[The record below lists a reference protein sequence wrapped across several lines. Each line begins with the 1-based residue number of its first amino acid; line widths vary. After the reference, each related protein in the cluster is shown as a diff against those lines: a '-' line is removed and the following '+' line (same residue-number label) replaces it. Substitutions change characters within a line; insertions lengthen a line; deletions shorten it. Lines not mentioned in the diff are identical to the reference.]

1 MASVWDNLEEVQ
13 PTNDIWADVEEVK
26 TQPTKQPVQQKPIA
40 QPKQQEI
47 IEQPTPMLTGGI
59 EQKVIQNWDSKGR
72 VYYTDEQ
79 GNRIKSNVPL
89 SRKIGNKIKATATNI
104 GDWLTTDVGENAKQR
119 RKAVAM
125 GVITLADLALNQG
138 RGLLSHVVGGG
149 LGSGLYSLVDQ
160 AIEGKFNPKQLAID
174 TGLGAGLGAGGK
186 LLIDKAIQPIAKNI
200 ARRTNIAKR
209 RATPIADKVEPQSTL
224 AVEEVTEAIEPRASQ
239 EVLEQPIQQVDEVVE
254 SVPQQTE
261 QPKVNLNTLKSN
273 IRANK
278 FKQGN
283 LKDYMVVNKG
293 KKGYK
298 STIADPISYDIE
310 KSQREFN
317 NIITE
322 ISKNPEKLNDSAY
335 MADLENRVQ
344 QIVDKTPY
352 GNEAEVAT
360 PYWEKFWKAVDDGYN
375 YNEFK
380 LNRGKKAPQQLDDV
394 VPEQVTSDFNNTE
407 TDFIEQAKKQILE
420 NNLPSYDD
428 AYIYSDNGH
437 GYLRNQIESMRD
449 VNDKYTKL
457 LKNLEEQKNSYLK
470 KAKSE
475 KRIKEINDA
484 YNQRV
489 KEANDSFEN
498 SQQNI
503 IKNIDNYKKEIDVIP
518 EQVVEDTA
526 KTKERGFV
534 DTVRQNYGDDVAK
547 QITDKEYDVYSHEM
561 QKANWENRTPE
572 QKIQALNEV
581 DNINPDVLYGKAQ
594 ALNQAIQNGEPLNAA
609 MLDGIA
615 KNLTK
620 AGQEIEAA
628 KHFIPTSP
636 EGIVLETIKQTRKNT
651 PKQVLKLKDETS
663 QIVDEVNNVL
673 KPNSKTDKSVDMS
686 NEEANA
692 KFEVWLNTQIEKVK
706 QKPVYGEKLDMLKAM
721 ENYRVQKANRAL
733 KASEKRMA
741 REEFLNTDYSN
752 EEAEAR
758 FLHSLSKDK
767 RPPKAKPTRGTK
779 EDLLKGM
786 ERYRQKEIK
795 RLEREERQAISKL
808 KKQELAKQ
816 KALEKEELDAIKALK
831 REEEKRLKAIENIL
845 AKRVVKPAERKSLAT
860 QLLAL
865 NDNNGLTP
873 ENFTRL
879 VDKHYGIQTIDVS
892 DYAKIQ
898 ELSERFI
905 NAKTDRERDVANG
918 LIKKFIWNKQPKKWA
933 DKDRTFRNMNML
945 LSLPS
950 RLLDVTST
958 TAFQGINALDELV
971 AKGIDKVM
979 GTGLRGKMST
989 PAEWWKS
996 VARGAKEGAE
1006 DVNLGINTARSGEVD
1021 RYELGFHPQ
1030 FENVPI
1036 LGGAEKALNAT
1047 IRIPDRMFY
1056 EARFD
1061 SALKDLMSTGK
1072 FTAEEAEEIAKNE
1085 ALQAVFQGQGLLSK
1099 SSKFVRDLL
1108 NGRIDNKPMFDN
1120 ETVQNI
1126 ADNIQLG
1133 NRIAP
1138 FVQTPANLIAEG
1150 LERSPLGLVKG
1161 GFEMATAKTPQQL
1174 RQAQQTLAKGITG
1187 TTGATLGGGYLLNQ
1201 VPNTIGGFTNED
1213 LYGDDVTGLPPQ
1225 SIVIG
1230 DKAVSLASMPFL
1242 TIPAGFGKAL
1252 LEPNKT
1258 MPERLLNATTYTGNI
1273 LSDLPMLKGLGD
1285 LYKGGVDIAKV
1296 GADYALGRTDLAEVG
1311 QTVGRVA
1318 GQQGANILSQ
1328 YIPFSG
1334 TLGTIRNAA
1343 DPYNREM
1350 MTYNE
1355 NPLLGTAE
1363 YIGNRLQNRIPF
1375 ASSLLPMKYNVLGE
1389 PSMRTNIENP
1399 IARTLEA
1406 TISPI
1411 RIRNYTERPAE
1422 MEEMQRIQ
1430 DYAME
1435 NDITG
1440 KTTLKFAKPKRY
1452 IGRGKDK
1459 TRLTNEQYSELTRLY
1474 NGKVYDELQFLMNT
1488 PEYQSA
1494 DEETQIKWVREVMK
1508 EKKQEAE
1515 QEISDII
1522 K

>member
-1 MASVWDNLEEVQ
+1 MNEFGFVADNEINDNFGFVADDEEVS
-13 PTNDIWADVEEVK
+13 
-26 TQPTKQPVQQKPIA
+26 TQPVEQATPV
-40 QPKQQEI
+40 
-47 IEQPTPMLTGGI
+47 LTGGV
-59 EQKVIQNWDSKGR
+59 EQKVIPNWDKKGR
-72 VYYTDEQ
+72 IYYTDEQ
-79 GNRIKSNVPL
+79 GNRIKSNIPL
-89 SRKIGNKIKATATNI
+89 SRKIGNQLRATGYNIK
-104 GDWLTTDVGENAKQR
+104 DWLTTDVGEKAKER

-125 GVITLADLALNQG
+125 LVSSPLGIG
-138 RGLLSHVVGGG
+138 RGITGMALSGG
-149 LGSGLYSLVDQ
+149 LGSGVYSGS
-160 AIEGKFNPKQLAID
+160 EQLID
-174 TGLGAGLGAGGK
+174 TGKISPMQTLKDTAIGAGLGGALGLGGK
-186 LLIDKAIQPIAKNI
+186 YIAKPIIDKIAKGKV
-200 ARRTNIAKR
+200 TKAKPQVNQEVVEQPQAKTLTETFLEKGKGYDFEDEMAKTIKKIDSGKYTQKDFEDLNSFINEIENEALDIDNGVELVKELR
-209 RATPIADKVEPQSTL
+209 NKYKNLPLEDLDTYINRVEQFDNGYNPISKKVEP
-224 AVEEVTEAIEPRASQ
+224 VREVPQIEQLS
-239 EVLEQPIQQVDEVVE
+239 LNFNKVDE
-254 SVPQQTE
+254 
-261 QPKVNLNTLKSN
+261 
-273 IRANK
+273 
-278 FKQGN
+278 
-283 LKDYMVVNKG
+283 
-293 KKGYK
+293 
-298 STIADPISYDIE
+298 
-310 KSQREFN
+310 
-317 NIITE
+317 
-322 ISKNPEKLNDSAY
+322 
-335 MADLENRVQ
+335 
-344 QIVDKTPY
+344 
-352 GNEAEVAT
+352 
-360 PYWEKFWKAVDDGYN
+360 
-375 YNEFK
+375 
-380 LNRGKKAPQQLDDV
+380 
-394 VPEQVTSDFNNTE
+394 
-407 TDFIEQAKKQILE
+407 
-420 NNLPSYDD
+420 
-428 AYIYSDNGH
+428 
-437 GYLRNQIESMRD
+437 
-449 VNDKYTKL
+449 
-457 LKNLEEQKNSYLK
+457 
-470 KAKSE
+470 
-475 KRIKEINDA
+475 
-484 YNQRV
+484 
-489 KEANDSFEN
+489 
-498 SQQNI
+498 
-503 IKNIDNYKKEIDVIP
+503 VIP

-534 DTVRQNYGDDVAK
+534 DTIRQNYGDDVAK
-547 QITDKEYDVYSHEM
+547 QIGDKEYDVYSHEM
-561 QKANWENRTPE
+561 QKANWESRTPE
-572 QKIQALNEV
+572 QKLQALSEV

-594 ALNQAIQNGEPLNAA
+594 ALNQAIQNGVPLNVA

-663 QIVDEVNNVL
+663 QIVDEVA
-673 KPNSKTDKSVDMS
+673 KT
-686 NEEANA
+686 NA
-692 KFEVWLNTQIEKVK
+692 EIEKEFNAWLQKQNLPKQVK
-706 QKPVYGEKLDMLKAM
+706 QYSKKGDRLALMKAM
-721 ENYRVQKANRAL
+721 EK
-733 KASEKRMA
+733 
-741 REEFLNTDYSN
+741 
-752 EEAEAR
+752 
-758 FLHSLSKDK
+758 
-767 RPPKAKPTRGTK
+767 
-779 EDLLKGM
+779 
-786 ERYRQKEIK
+786 YRQGKIK
-795 RLEREERQAISKL
+795 GEFAKL
-808 KKQELAKQ
+808 
-816 KALEKEELDAIKALK
+816 
-831 REEEKRLKAIENIL
+831 EEKRLKAIDNIL

-873 ENFTRL
+873 ENFARL

-905 NAKTDRERDVANG
+905 NARTNRERDVANG

-958 TAFQGINALDELV
+958 AAFQGINALDELV
-971 AKGIDKVM
+971 AKGIDKAM

-1030 FENVPI
+1030 FENIPI

-1072 FTAEEAEEIAKNE
+1072 FTAEEAEEIARNE
-1085 ALQAVFQGQGLLSK
+1085 ALQAVFQGEGLLSK

-1108 NGRIDNKPMFDN
+1108 NARIDNKPMFDN

-1150 LERSPLGLVKG
+1150 LERSPLGLAKG

-1230 DKAVSLASMPFL
+1230 DKAVSLASIPFL
-1242 TIPAGFGKAL
+1242 TMPAGLGKAL
-1252 LEPNKT
+1252 LEPDKT
-1258 MPERLLNATTYTGNI
+1258 TPERLLNATTYTGNI

-1285 LYKGGVDIAKV
+1285 LYKGSADIAKV
-1296 GADYALGRTDLAEVG
+1296 GADYALGNTDLAEVG
-1311 QTVGRVA
+1311 QSVGRVA

-1328 YIPFSG
+1328 YIPLSG

-1389 PSMRTNIENP
+1389 PSMRNNIENP

-1406 TISPI
+1406 TISPV

-1435 NDITG
+1435 NNIKG

-1459 TRLTNEQYSELTRLY
+1459 INLTNEQYSELTRLY

>member
-26 TQPTKQPVQQKPIA
+26 TQPIK
-40 QPKQQEI
+40 QPKQQTRTYPNQPVKNMSEEEFKKNVDKI
-47 IEQPTPMLTGGI
+47 YDIPQVDMPQRGVLVNSDGEQKILTGGV
-59 EQKVIQNWDSKGR
+59 EQKVIPNWDKKGR
-72 VYYTDEQ
+72 IYYTDEQ

-89 SRKIGNKIKATATNI
+89 SRKIGNQLRATGYNIK
-104 GDWLTTDVGENAKQR
+104 DWLTTDVGEKAKER

-125 GVITLADLALNQG
+125 GVITAADLALNQG
-138 RGLLSHVVGGG
+138 RGLIGNAVGGG
-149 LGSGLYSLVDQ
+149 VGSGLYSLVDQ
-160 AIEGKFNPKQLAID
+160 AIEGKFNPKQLAVD

-209 RATPIADKVEPQSTL
+209 RATPLAERMTEAKPQVSQEVVEQPQAKTLTETFLEKGKGYDFEDEMAKTIKKIDSGKYTQKDFEDLNSFINEIENEALDIDNGVELVKELRNKYKNLPLEDLDTYINRVEQFDNGYNPISKKVEP
-224 AVEEVTEAIEPRASQ
+224 VRE
-239 EVLEQPIQQVDEVVE
+239 
-254 SVPQQTE
+254 VPQIE
-261 QPKVNLNTLKSN
+261 QLSLNFNKVN
-273 IRANK
+273 
-278 FKQGN
+278 
-283 LKDYMVVNKG
+283 
-293 KKGYK
+293 
-298 STIADPISYDIE
+298 
-310 KSQREFN
+310 
-317 NIITE
+317 
-322 ISKNPEKLNDSAY
+322 
-335 MADLENRVQ
+335 
-344 QIVDKTPY
+344 
-352 GNEAEVAT
+352 EA
-360 PYWEKFWKAVDDGYN
+360 
-375 YNEFK
+375 
-380 LNRGKKAPQQLDDV
+380 
-394 VPEQVTSDFNNTE
+394 
-407 TDFIEQAKKQILE
+407 
-420 NNLPSYDD
+420 
-428 AYIYSDNGH
+428 
-437 GYLRNQIESMRD
+437 
-449 VNDKYTKL
+449 
-457 LKNLEEQKNSYLK
+457 
-470 KAKSE
+470 
-475 KRIKEINDA
+475 
-484 YNQRV
+484 
-489 KEANDSFEN
+489 
-498 SQQNI
+498 
-503 IKNIDNYKKEIDVIP
+503 IP

-534 DTVRQNYGDDVAK
+534 DTIRQNYGDDVAK
-547 QITDKEYDVYSHEM
+547 QIGDKEYDVYSHEM
-561 QKANWENRTPE
+561 QKANWESRTPE
-572 QKIQALNEV
+572 QKLQALSEV

-594 ALNQAIQNGEPLNAA
+594 TLNQAIQNGEPLNIA

-663 QIVDEVNNVL
+663 QIVDEVA
-673 KPNSKTDKSVDMS
+673 KT
-686 NEEANA
+686 NA
-692 KFEVWLNTQIEKVK
+692 EIEKEFNAWLQK
-706 QKPVYGEKLDMLKAM
+706 QNLPKQIKQYSKKGDRLALMKAM
-721 ENYRVQKANRAL
+721 EK
-733 KASEKRMA
+733 
-741 REEFLNTDYSN
+741 
-752 EEAEAR
+752 
-758 FLHSLSKDK
+758 
-767 RPPKAKPTRGTK
+767 
-779 EDLLKGM
+779 
-786 ERYRQKEIK
+786 YRQGKIK
-795 RLEREERQAISKL
+795 GEFAKL
-808 KKQELAKQ
+808 
-816 KALEKEELDAIKALK
+816 
-831 REEEKRLKAIENIL
+831 EEKRLKAIDNIL

-873 ENFTRL
+873 ENFARL

-905 NAKTDRERDVANG
+905 NARTDRERDVANG

-933 DKDRTFRNMNML
+933 DKDRTIRNMNML
-945 LSLPS
+945 LYLPS

-958 TAFQGINALDELV
+958 AAFQGINALDELV
-971 AKGIDKVM
+971 AKGIDKTM

-996 VARGAKEGAE
+996 VARGAKEGTE

-1056 EARFD
+1056 ESRFD

-1072 FTAEEAEEIAKNE
+1072 FTAEEAEEIARNE
-1085 ALQAVFQGQGLLSK
+1085 ALQAVFQGEGLLSE

-1108 NGRIDNKPMFDN
+1108 NGRINNKPMFDN

-1150 LERSPLGLVKG
+1150 LERSPLGLAKG
-1161 GFEMATAKTPQQL
+1161 GFEIATAKTPQQL

-1230 DKAVSLASMPFL
+1230 DKAVSLASIPFL
-1242 TIPAGFGKAL
+1242 TIPAGLGKAL
-1252 LEPNKT
+1252 LEPDKT
-1258 MPERLLNATTYTGNI
+1258 TPERLLNATTYTGNI

-1285 LYKGGVDIAKV
+1285 LYKGSADIAKV
-1296 GADYALGRTDLAEVG
+1296 GADYALGNTDLAEVG
-1311 QTVGRVA
+1311 QSVGRVA

-1328 YIPFSG
+1328 YIPLSG

-1389 PSMRTNIENP
+1389 PSMRNNIENP

-1406 TISPI
+1406 TISPV

-1435 NDITG
+1435 NNIKG

-1459 TRLTNEQYSELTRLY
+1459 INLTNEQYSELTRLY

>member
-1 MASVWDNLEEVQ
+1 MANIWDEVEEIKEVQNTPQQQ
-13 PTNDIWADVEEVK
+13 PTNDIWSDVEEVK
-26 TQPTKQPVQQKPIA
+26 TQPIKQPVRQTRTYPNQPIKNMTEEEFKKNIDKIYDIPQVDMPQRGVLTNSDGEQK
-40 QPKQQEI
+40 
-47 IEQPTPMLTGGI
+47 TLTGGI
-59 EQKVIQNWDSKGR
+59 EQKVIPNWDKRGR
-72 VYYTDEQ
+72 IYYTDEQ

-89 SRKIGNKIKATATNI
+89 SRKIGNQLRATGYNIK
-104 GDWLTTDVGENAKQR
+104 DWLTTDVGEKAKER

-125 GVITLADLALNQG
+125 GVITAADLVLNQG
-138 RGLLSHVVGGG
+138 RGLIGNTVGGG
-149 LGSGLYSLVDQ
+149 VGSGLYSLADQ

-174 TGLGAGLGAGGK
+174 AGLGAGLGLGGK
-186 LLIDKAIQPIAKNI
+186 LLIDKAIQPITKNI

-209 RATPIADKVEPQSTL
+209 RATPLADRMTKAKPQ
-224 AVEEVTEAIEPRASQ
+224 VSQ
-239 EVLEQPIQQVDEVVE
+239 EVIEQPIQQIDDVIEETVPIQQVDEVVE
-254 SVPQQTE
+254 SVPQT
-261 QPKVNLNTLKSN
+261 P
-273 IRANK
+273 
-278 FKQGN
+278 
-283 LKDYMVVNKG
+283 D
-293 KKGYK
+293 GYK
-298 STIADPISYDIE
+298 RLYRGLTQEYDPKYDRTKLDNTNNYESWTDNYDLAEAYGDNVYYIDIPENSIAKDIIDE
-310 KSQREFN
+310 NPKSMTYGDRNLLYEN
-317 NIITE
+317 DKPVGIKNKSGKEYLLYTGHEEYPNI
-322 ISKNPEKLNDSAY
+322 K
-335 MADLENRVQ
+335 
-344 QIVDKTPY
+344 
-352 GNEAEVAT
+352 
-360 PYWEKFWKAVDDGYN
+360 YN
-375 YNEFK
+375 KINK
-380 LNRGKKAPQQLDDV
+380 PQQLD
-394 VPEQVTSDFNNTE
+394 E
-407 TDFIEQAKKQILE
+407 
-420 NNLPSYDD
+420 
-428 AYIYSDNGH
+428 
-437 GYLRNQIESMRD
+437 
-449 VNDKYTKL
+449 
-457 LKNLEEQKNSYLK
+457 
-470 KAKSE
+470 
-475 KRIKEINDA
+475 
-484 YNQRV
+484 
-489 KEANDSFEN
+489 
-498 SQQNI
+498 
-503 IKNIDNYKKEIDVIP
+503 VIP
-518 EQVVEDTA
+518 EQVVEDTV

-534 DTVRQNYGDDVAK
+534 DTIRQNYGDEVAK
-547 QITDKEYDVYSHEM
+547 QIGDKEYDVYSHEM
-561 QKANWENRTPE
+561 QKANWESRTPE
-572 QKIQALNEV
+572 QKLQALNEV

-594 ALNQAIQNGEPLNAA
+594 ALNQAIQNGEPLNVA

-620 AGQEIEAA
+620 AGQEIEAT

-663 QIVDEVNNVL
+663 QIVDEVA
-673 KPNSKTDKSVDMS
+673 KT
-686 NEEANA
+686 
-692 KFEVWLNTQIEKVK
+692 LPK
-706 QKPVYGEKLDMLKAM
+706 QKT
-721 ENYRVQKANRAL
+721 
-733 KASEKRMA
+733 
-741 REEFLNTDYSN
+741 RE
-752 EEAEAR
+752 
-758 FLHSLSKDK
+758 
-767 RPPKAKPTRGTK
+767 
-779 EDLLKGM
+779 
-786 ERYRQKEIK
+786 Q
-795 RLEREERQAISKL
+795 Q
-808 KKQELAKQ
+808 
-816 KALEKEELDAIKALK
+816 
-831 REEEKRLKAIENIL
+831 LKAIERIL
-845 AKRVVKPAERKSLAT
+845 SKRTAKPREQKSLAT

-873 ENFTRL
+873 ENFVRL
-879 VDKHYGIQTIDVS
+879 VDKYYGIQTIDVS

-971 AKGIDKVM
+971 AKGVDKAM

-1056 EARFD
+1056 EARFE

-1072 FTAEEAEEIAKNE
+1072 FTAEEAEEIARNE
-1085 ALQAVFQGQGLLSK
+1085 ALQAVFQGEGLLSK

-1150 LERSPLGLVKG
+1150 LERSPLGLAKG

-1230 DKAVSLASMPFL
+1230 DKAVSLASIPFL
-1242 TIPAGFGKAL
+1242 TIPAGLGKAL
-1252 LEPNKT
+1252 LEPDKT

-1285 LYKGGVDIAKV
+1285 LYKGGADIAKV
-1296 GADYALGRTDLAEVG
+1296 GADYALGNTDLAEVG
-1311 QTVGRVA
+1311 QSVGRVA

-1328 YIPFSG
+1328 YIPLSG

-1343 DPYNREM
+1343 DPFNREM

-1389 PSMRTNIENP
+1389 PSMRNNIENP

-1406 TISPI
+1406 TISPV
-1411 RIRNYTERPAE
+1411 RIRNYAERPAE
-1422 MEEMQRIQ
+1422 MDEMQRIQ

-1435 NDITG
+1435 NNIKG

-1494 DEETQIKWVREVMK
+1494 DEETKIKWVKEVMK

>member
-1 MASVWDNLEEVQ
+1 MANIWDEVEEVQEAQNNPQQQ
-13 PTNDIWADVEEVK
+13 PTNDIWGEVEEVS
-26 TQPTKQPVQQKPIA
+26 TQPVEQATPV
-40 QPKQQEI
+40 
-47 IEQPTPMLTGGI
+47 LTGGI
-59 EQKVIQNWDSKGR
+59 EQKVIPNWDKKGR
-72 VYYTDEQ
+72 IYYTDEQ

-89 SRKIGNKIKATATNI
+89 SRKIGNQLRATGYNIK
-104 GDWLTTDVGENAKQR
+104 DWLTTDVGEKAKER
-119 RKAVAM
+119 KKAVAM
-125 GVITLADLALNQG
+125 LVSAPLGIG
-138 RGLLSHVVGGG
+138 RGIAGMALSGG
-149 LGSGLYSLVDQ
+149 LGSGVYSGSEQ
-160 AIEGKFNPKQLAID
+160 AIEGEFKPKQLLADI
-174 TGLGAGLGAGGK
+174 GIGAGLGGVLGLGGRYIAK
-186 LLIDKAIQPIAKNI
+186 PIINKIAKGKVTKAKPQVNQEIIEQPIQQI
-200 ARRTNIAKR
+200 DDVI
-209 RATPIADKVEPQSTL
+209 
-224 AVEEVTEAIEPRASQ
+224 EETV
-239 EVLEQPIQQVDEVVE
+239 PIQQVDEVVE
-254 SVPQQTE
+254 SVPQQ
-261 QPKVNLNTLKSN
+261 
-273 IRANK
+273 
-278 FKQGN
+278 
-283 LKDYMVVNKG
+283 
-293 KKGYK
+293 
-298 STIADPISYDIE
+298 
-310 KSQREFN
+310 
-317 NIITE
+317 
-322 ISKNPEKLNDSAY
+322 
-335 MADLENRVQ
+335 
-344 QIVDKTPY
+344 
-352 GNEAEVAT
+352 
-360 PYWEKFWKAVDDGYN
+360 
-375 YNEFK
+375 
-380 LNRGKKAPQQLDDV
+380 LD
-394 VPEQVTSDFNNTE
+394 E
-407 TDFIEQAKKQILE
+407 
-420 NNLPSYDD
+420 
-428 AYIYSDNGH
+428 
-437 GYLRNQIESMRD
+437 
-449 VNDKYTKL
+449 
-457 LKNLEEQKNSYLK
+457 
-470 KAKSE
+470 
-475 KRIKEINDA
+475 
-484 YNQRV
+484 
-489 KEANDSFEN
+489 
-498 SQQNI
+498 
-503 IKNIDNYKKEIDVIP
+503 VIP
-518 EQVVEDTA
+518 EQVVDDMA

-534 DTVRQNYGDDVAK
+534 DTIRQNYGDDVAK
-547 QITDKEYDVYSHEM
+547 QIGDKEYDVYSHEM
-561 QKANWENRTPE
+561 QKANWESRTPE
-572 QKIQALNEV
+572 QKLKALSEV

-594 ALNQAIQNGEPLNAA
+594 ALNQAIQNGESLNIA

-663 QIVDEVNNVL
+663 QIVDEVA
-673 KPNSKTDKSVDMS
+673 KT
-686 NEEANA
+686 NA
-692 KFEVWLNTQIEKVK
+692 EIEKEFNAWLQKQNLPKQVK
-706 QKPVYGEKLDMLKAM
+706 QYSEKGDRLALMKAM
-721 ENYRVQKANRAL
+721 EK
-733 KASEKRMA
+733 
-741 REEFLNTDYSN
+741 
-752 EEAEAR
+752 
-758 FLHSLSKDK
+758 
-767 RPPKAKPTRGTK
+767 
-779 EDLLKGM
+779 
-786 ERYRQKEIK
+786 YRQGKIK
-795 RLEREERQAISKL
+795 GEFTKL
-808 KKQELAKQ
+808 
-816 KALEKEELDAIKALK
+816 
-831 REEEKRLKAIENIL
+831 EEKRLKAIDNIL

-873 ENFTRL
+873 ENFVRL

-958 TAFQGINALDELV
+958 AAFQGINALDELV
-971 AKGIDKVM
+971 AKGIDKAM

-1006 DVNLGINTARSGEVD
+1006 DVGLGINTARSGEVD

-1030 FENVPI
+1030 FEDVPI

-1047 IRIPDRMFY
+1047 IKIPDRMFY

-1085 ALQAVFQGQGLLSK
+1085 ALQAVFQGEGLLSK
-1099 SSKFVRDLL
+1099 SSKFARDLL

-1150 LERSPLGLVKG
+1150 LERSPLGLAKG

-1230 DKAVSLASMPFL
+1230 DKAVSLASIPFL
-1242 TIPAGFGKAL
+1242 TIPAGLGKAL
-1252 LEPNKT
+1252 LEPDKT

-1285 LYKGGVDIAKV
+1285 LYKGSADIAKV
-1296 GADYALGRTDLAEVG
+1296 GADYALGNTDLAEVG
-1311 QTVGRVA
+1311 QSVGRVA

-1328 YIPFSG
+1328 YIPLSG
-1334 TLGTIRNAA
+1334 TLGTIRSAA
-1343 DPYNREM
+1343 DPFNREM

-1389 PSMRTNIENP
+1389 PSMRNNIENP

-1406 TISPI
+1406 TISPV

-1435 NDITG
+1435 NNIKG

-1494 DEETQIKWVREVMK
+1494 DEETKIKWVKEVMK

>member
-1 MASVWDNLEEVQ
+1 MAVTITDEELDLFNKNGFTDDDVRATVENYRSQGLDDNAIRAKVQSKIDSWNTHQNVKQPINNTQVEIEEVS
-13 PTNDIWADVEEVK
+13 
-26 TQPTKQPVQQKPIA
+26 TQPVEQTKPV
-40 QPKQQEI
+40 
-47 IEQPTPMLTGGI
+47 LTGGV
-59 EQKVIQNWDSKGR
+59 EQKVIPNWDKKGR
-72 VYYTDEQ
+72 IYYTDEQ

-89 SRKIGNKIKATATNI
+89 IRKIGNQLRATGYNIK
-104 GDWLTTDVGENAKQR
+104 DWLTTDVGEKAKER

-125 GVITLADLALNQG
+125 LVSAPFGIG
-138 RGLLSHVVGGG
+138 RGIAGMALSGG
-149 LGSGLYSLVDQ
+149 LGSGIYSGSEQ
-160 AIEGKFNPKQLAID
+160 AIEGEFKPKQLLADI
-174 TGLGAGLGAGGK
+174 GIGAGLGGALGLGGK
-186 LLIDKAIQPIAKNI
+186 YIAKPIIDKIAKGKV
-200 ARRTNIAKR
+200 TKAK
-209 RATPIADKVEPQSTL
+209 PQ
-224 AVEEVTEAIEPRASQ
+224 VNQEAIEQPIQ
-239 EVLEQPIQQVDEVVE
+239 QIDDVIEETVPIQQVDEVVE
-254 SVPQQTE
+254 
-261 QPKVNLNTLKSN
+261 
-273 IRANK
+273 
-278 FKQGN
+278 
-283 LKDYMVVNKG
+283 
-293 KKGYK
+293 
-298 STIADPISYDIE
+298 
-310 KSQREFN
+310 
-317 NIITE
+317 
-322 ISKNPEKLNDSAY
+322 
-335 MADLENRVQ
+335 
-344 QIVDKTPY
+344 
-352 GNEAEVAT
+352 
-360 PYWEKFWKAVDDGYN
+360 
-375 YNEFK
+375 
-380 LNRGKKAPQQLDDV
+380 PQQLALDFNKADDV
-394 VPEQVTSDFNNTE
+394 VMQPIENQSEVFYTPWNTEVIKNPTNNQKQSLVREYRRENPNSITNDDPIYRTTYDTEGNEYVWKASDSVHEGIENFLKDKFGVNANQDISMLNREHLKKYRSNPEQYSIVR
-407 TDFIEQAKKQILE
+407 KQLQNYE
-420 NNLPSYDD
+420 DD
-428 AYIYSDNGH
+428 VIRGNFRGSFD
-437 GYLRNQIESMRD
+437 
-449 VNDKYTKL
+449 
-457 LKNLEEQKNSYLK
+457 SYLK
-470 KAKSE
+470 QLE
-475 KRIKEINDA
+475 
-484 YNQRV
+484 
-489 KEANDSFEN
+489 
-498 SQQNI
+498 
-503 IKNIDNYKKEIDVIP
+503 DVIP

-534 DTVRQNYGDDVAK
+534 DTIRQNYGDDVAK
-547 QITDKEYDVYSHEM
+547 QISDKEYDVYSHEM
-561 QKANWENRTPE
+561 QKANWESRTPE
-572 QKIQALNEV
+572 QKLQALNEV

-594 ALNQAIQNGEPLNAA
+594 ALNQAIQNGEPLNVA

-663 QIVDEVNNVL
+663 QIVDEVA
-673 KPNSKTDKSVDMS
+673 KT
-686 NEEANA
+686 
-692 KFEVWLNTQIEKVK
+692 LPK
-706 QKPVYGEKLDMLKAM
+706 QKT
-721 ENYRVQKANRAL
+721 
-733 KASEKRMA
+733 
-741 REEFLNTDYSN
+741 RE
-752 EEAEAR
+752 
-758 FLHSLSKDK
+758 
-767 RPPKAKPTRGTK
+767 
-779 EDLLKGM
+779 
-786 ERYRQKEIK
+786 Q
-795 RLEREERQAISKL
+795 Q
-808 KKQELAKQ
+808 
-816 KALEKEELDAIKALK
+816 
-831 REEEKRLKAIENIL
+831 LKAIERIL
-845 AKRVVKPAERKSLAT
+845 SKRTAKPREQKSLAT

-873 ENFTRL
+873 ENFARL

-905 NAKTDRERDVANG
+905 NARTDRERDVANG

-971 AKGIDKVM
+971 AKGIDKTM
-979 GTGLRGKMST
+979 RTGLRGKIST
-989 PAEWWKS
+989 PDEWWKS

-1030 FENVPI
+1030 FEDVPI
-1036 LGGAEKALNAT
+1036 LSGAEKALNAT

-1072 FTAEEAEEIAKNE
+1072 FTAEEAEEIARNE
-1085 ALQAVFQGQGLLSK
+1085 ALQAVFQGQGLLSE

-1108 NGRIDNKPMFDN
+1108 NGRINNKPMFDN

-1150 LERSPLGLVKG
+1150 LERSPLGLAKG

-1230 DKAVSLASMPFL
+1230 DKAVSLASIPFL
-1242 TIPAGFGKAL
+1242 TIPAGLGKAL
-1252 LEPNKT
+1252 LEPDKT

-1285 LYKGGVDIAKV
+1285 LYKGSADIAKV
-1296 GADYALGRTDLAEVG
+1296 GADYALGNTDLAEVG
-1311 QTVGRVA
+1311 QSVGRVA

-1328 YIPFSG
+1328 YIPLSG

-1343 DPYNREM
+1343 DQYNREM

-1389 PSMRTNIENP
+1389 PSMRNNIENP

-1406 TISPI
+1406 TISPV

-1435 NDITG
+1435 NNIKG

-1459 TRLTNEQYSELTRLY
+1459 ARLTNEQYSELTRLY

-1494 DEETQIKWVREVMK
+1494 DEETKIKWVKEVMK

>member
-1 MASVWDNLEEVQ
+1 M
-13 PTNDIWADVEEVK
+13 
-26 TQPTKQPVQQKPIA
+26 
-40 QPKQQEI
+40 
-47 IEQPTPMLTGGI
+47 
-59 EQKVIQNWDSKGR
+59 
-72 VYYTDEQ
+72 
-79 GNRIKSNVPL
+79 PL
-89 SRKIGNKIKATATNI
+89 LKREKAK
-104 GDWLTTDVGENAKQR
+104 ER

-125 GVITLADLALNQG
+125 LVSAPLGIG
-138 RGLLSHVVGGG
+138 RGITGMALSGG
-149 LGSGLYSLVDQ
+149 LGSGVYSGSEQ
-160 AIEGKFNPKQLAID
+160 AIEGEFKPKQLLADI
-174 TGLGAGLGAGGK
+174 GIGAGLGGALGLGGK
-186 LLIDKAIQPIAKNI
+186 YIAKPIINK
-200 ARRTNIAKR
+200 IAKG
-209 RATPIADKVEPQSTL
+209 KVTKAKPQ
-224 AVEEVTEAIEPRASQ
+224 VSQ
-239 EVLEQPIQQVDEVVE
+239 EVIEQPIQQVDEVVE

-261 QPKVNLNTLKSN
+261 Q
-273 IRANK
+273 
-278 FKQGN
+278 
-283 LKDYMVVNKG
+283 VVPQTPD
-293 KKGYK
+293 GYK
-298 STIADPISYDIE
+298 RLYRGLTQEYDPRYDRTKLDNANNYESWTDNYDLAEAYGDNVYYIDVPENSIAKDIIDE
-310 KSQREFN
+310 NPKSMTYGDRNLLYEN
-317 NIITE
+317 DKPVGIKNKSGKEYLLYTGHEEYPNI
-322 ISKNPEKLNDSAY
+322 K
-335 MADLENRVQ
+335 
-344 QIVDKTPY
+344 
-352 GNEAEVAT
+352 
-360 PYWEKFWKAVDDGYN
+360 YN
-375 YNEFK
+375 KINK
-380 LNRGKKAPQQLDDV
+380 PQQLD
-394 VPEQVTSDFNNTE
+394 E
-407 TDFIEQAKKQILE
+407 
-420 NNLPSYDD
+420 
-428 AYIYSDNGH
+428 
-437 GYLRNQIESMRD
+437 
-449 VNDKYTKL
+449 
-457 LKNLEEQKNSYLK
+457 
-470 KAKSE
+470 
-475 KRIKEINDA
+475 
-484 YNQRV
+484 
-489 KEANDSFEN
+489 
-498 SQQNI
+498 
-503 IKNIDNYKKEIDVIP
+503 VIP
-518 EQVVEDTA
+518 KQVVEDTA

-534 DTVRQNYGDDVAK
+534 DTIRQNYGDDVAK
-547 QITDKEYDVYSHEM
+547 QIGDKEYDVYSHEM
-561 QKANWENRTPE
+561 QKANWESRTPE
-572 QKIQALNEV
+572 QKLQALNEV

-594 ALNQAIQNGEPLNAA
+594 ALNQAIQNGEPLNVA

-620 AGQEIEAA
+620 AGQEIEAT

-663 QIVDEVNNVL
+663 QIVDEVA
-673 KPNSKTDKSVDMS
+673 KT
-686 NEEANA
+686 NA
-692 KFEVWLNTQIEKVK
+692 VIEKEFNAWLQKQNLPKQVK
-706 QKPVYGEKLDMLKAM
+706 QYSEKGDRLALMKAM
-721 ENYRVQKANRAL
+721 EK
-733 KASEKRMA
+733 
-741 REEFLNTDYSN
+741 
-752 EEAEAR
+752 
-758 FLHSLSKDK
+758 
-767 RPPKAKPTRGTK
+767 
-779 EDLLKGM
+779 
-786 ERYRQKEIK
+786 YRQGKIK
-795 RLEREERQAISKL
+795 GEFTKL
-808 KKQELAKQ
+808 
-816 KALEKEELDAIKALK
+816 
-831 REEEKRLKAIENIL
+831 EEKRLKAIDNIL

-873 ENFTRL
+873 ENFVRL

-958 TAFQGINALDELV
+958 AAFQGINALDELV
-971 AKGIDKVM
+971 AKGIDKAM

-1030 FENVPI
+1030 FENVPL
-1036 LGGAEKALNAT
+1036 LGKAEKALNAT
-1047 IRIPDRMFY
+1047 IKIPDRMFY

-1085 ALQAVFQGQGLLSK
+1085 ALQAVFQGEGLLSK
-1099 SSKFVRDLL
+1099 SSKFARDLL

-1126 ADNIQLG
+1126 ADNIQFG

-1150 LERSPLGLVKG
+1150 LERSPLGLAKG

-1242 TIPAGFGKAL
+1242 TIPAGLGKAL
-1252 LEPNKT
+1252 LEPDKT

-1285 LYKGGVDIAKV
+1285 LYKGGADIAKV
-1296 GADYALGRTDLAEVG
+1296 GADYALGNTDLAEVG
-1311 QTVGRVA
+1311 QSVGRVA

-1328 YIPFSG
+1328 YIPLSG

-1343 DPYNREM
+1343 DPFNREM

-1389 PSMRTNIENP
+1389 PSMRNNIKNP

-1406 TISPI
+1406 TISPV

-1422 MEEMQRIQ
+1422 MDEMQRIQ

-1435 NDITG
+1435 NNIKG

-1494 DEETQIKWVREVMK
+1494 DEETQIKWVKEVMK

>member
-1 MASVWDNLEEVQ
+1 MANIWDEVEEIKEVQNTPQQQ
-13 PTNDIWADVEEVK
+13 PTNDIWSDVEEVK
-26 TQPTKQPVQQKPIA
+26 TQPIKQPVRQTRTYPNQPIKNMTEEEFKKNIDKIYDIPQVDMPQRGVLTNSDGEQK
-40 QPKQQEI
+40 
-47 IEQPTPMLTGGI
+47 TLTGGI
-59 EQKVIQNWDSKGR
+59 EQKVIPNWDKRGR
-72 VYYTDEQ
+72 IYYTDEQ

-89 SRKIGNKIKATATNI
+89 SRKIGNQLRATGYNIK
-104 GDWLTTDVGENAKQR
+104 DWLTTDVGEKAKER

-125 GVITLADLALNQG
+125 GVITAADLVLNQG
-138 RGLLSHVVGGG
+138 RGLIGNTVGGG
-149 LGSGLYSLVDQ
+149 VGSGLYSLADQ

-174 TGLGAGLGAGGK
+174 AGLGAGLGLGGK
-186 LLIDKAIQPIAKNI
+186 LLIDKAIQPITKNI

-209 RATPIADKVEPQSTL
+209 RATPLADRMTKAKPQ
-224 AVEEVTEAIEPRASQ
+224 VSQ
-239 EVLEQPIQQVDEVVE
+239 EVIEQPIQQIDDVIEETVPIQQVDEVVE
-254 SVPQQTE
+254 SVPQT
-261 QPKVNLNTLKSN
+261 P
-273 IRANK
+273 
-278 FKQGN
+278 
-283 LKDYMVVNKG
+283 D
-293 KKGYK
+293 GYK
-298 STIADPISYDIE
+298 RLYRGLTQEYDPKYDRTKLDNTNNYESWTDNYDLAEAYGDNVYYIDIPENSIAKDIIDE
-310 KSQREFN
+310 NPKSMTYGDRNLLYEN
-317 NIITE
+317 DKPVGIKNKSGKEYLLYTGHEEYPNI
-322 ISKNPEKLNDSAY
+322 K
-335 MADLENRVQ
+335 
-344 QIVDKTPY
+344 
-352 GNEAEVAT
+352 
-360 PYWEKFWKAVDDGYN
+360 YN
-375 YNEFK
+375 KINK
-380 LNRGKKAPQQLDDV
+380 PQQLD
-394 VPEQVTSDFNNTE
+394 E
-407 TDFIEQAKKQILE
+407 
-420 NNLPSYDD
+420 
-428 AYIYSDNGH
+428 
-437 GYLRNQIESMRD
+437 
-449 VNDKYTKL
+449 
-457 LKNLEEQKNSYLK
+457 
-470 KAKSE
+470 
-475 KRIKEINDA
+475 
-484 YNQRV
+484 
-489 KEANDSFEN
+489 
-498 SQQNI
+498 
-503 IKNIDNYKKEIDVIP
+503 VIP
-518 EQVVEDTA
+518 EQVVEDTV

-534 DTVRQNYGDDVAK
+534 DTIRQNYGDEVAK
-547 QITDKEYDVYSHEM
+547 QIGDKEYDVYSHEM
-561 QKANWENRTPE
+561 QKANWESRTPE
-572 QKIQALNEV
+572 QKLQALNEV

-594 ALNQAIQNGEPLNAA
+594 ALNQAIQNGEPLNVA

-620 AGQEIEAA
+620 AGQEIEAT

-663 QIVDEVNNVL
+663 QIVDEVA
-673 KPNSKTDKSVDMS
+673 KT
-686 NEEANA
+686 
-692 KFEVWLNTQIEKVK
+692 LPK
-706 QKPVYGEKLDMLKAM
+706 QKT
-721 ENYRVQKANRAL
+721 
-733 KASEKRMA
+733 
-741 REEFLNTDYSN
+741 RE
-752 EEAEAR
+752 
-758 FLHSLSKDK
+758 
-767 RPPKAKPTRGTK
+767 
-779 EDLLKGM
+779 
-786 ERYRQKEIK
+786 Q
-795 RLEREERQAISKL
+795 Q
-808 KKQELAKQ
+808 
-816 KALEKEELDAIKALK
+816 
-831 REEEKRLKAIENIL
+831 LKAIERIL
-845 AKRVVKPAERKSLAT
+845 SKRTAKPREQKSLAT

-873 ENFTRL
+873 ENFVRL
-879 VDKHYGIQTIDVS
+879 VDKYYGIQTIDVS

-971 AKGIDKVM
+971 AKGVDKAM

-1006 DVNLGINTARSGEVD
+1006 DVDLGINTARSGEVD

-1030 FENVPI
+1030 FENIPI

-1056 EARFD
+1056 EARFE

-1072 FTAEEAEEIAKNE
+1072 FTAEEAEEIARNE
-1085 ALQAVFQGQGLLSK
+1085 ALQAVFQGEGLLSK
-1099 SSKFVRDLL
+1099 SSKFARDLL

-1150 LERSPLGLVKG
+1150 LERSPLGLAKG

-1230 DKAVSLASMPFL
+1230 DKAVSLASIPFL
-1242 TIPAGFGKAL
+1242 TVPAGLGKAL
-1252 LEPNKT
+1252 LEPDKT

-1285 LYKGGVDIAKV
+1285 LYKGGADIAKV
-1296 GADYALGRTDLAEVG
+1296 GADYALGNTDLAEVG
-1311 QTVGRVA
+1311 QSVGRVA

-1328 YIPFSG
+1328 YIPLSG

-1343 DPYNREM
+1343 DPFNREM

-1389 PSMRTNIENP
+1389 PSMRNNIENP

-1406 TISPI
+1406 TISPV
-1411 RIRNYTERPAE
+1411 RIRNYAERPAE
-1422 MEEMQRIQ
+1422 MDEMQRIQ

-1435 NDITG
+1435 NNIKG

-1452 IGRGKDK
+1452 IGRGKNK
-1459 TRLTNEQYSELTRLY
+1459 INLTNEQYSELTRLY

-1494 DEETQIKWVREVMK
+1494 DEETKIKWVKEVMK

>member
-1 MASVWDNLEEVQ
+1 MAVTITDEELDLFNKNGFTDDDVRATVENYRSQGLDDNAIRAKVQ
-13 PTNDIWADVEEVK
+13 SKIDSWNAHQNVKQPINNTQGKVEEVSS
-26 TQPTKQPVQQKPIA
+26 QPV
-40 QPKQQEI
+40 
-47 IEQPTPMLTGGI
+47 EQATPVLTGRI
-59 EQKVIQNWDSKGR
+59 EQKVIPNWDKKGR
-72 VYYTDEQ
+72 IYYTDEQ

-89 SRKIGNKIKATATNI
+89 SRKIGNQLRATGYNIK
-104 GDWLTTDVGENAKQR
+104 DWLTTDVGEKAKER

-125 GVITLADLALNQG
+125 LVSAPLGIG
-138 RGLLSHVVGGG
+138 RGIAGMALSGG
-149 LGSGLYSLVDQ
+149 LGSGVYSGAEQ
-160 AIEGKFNPKQLAID
+160 AIEGEFKPKQLLADI
-174 TGLGAGLGAGGK
+174 GIGAGLGGALGLGGK
-186 LLIDKAIQPIAKNI
+186 YVIQPIAKNI

-209 RATPIADKVEPQSTL
+209 RATPLADRVKPQPTQ
-224 AVEEVTEAIEPRASQ
+224 AVDEVMETVKPQVSQ
-239 EVLEQPIQQVDEVVE
+239 EVVEQPIQQVDEVIE
-254 SVPQQTE
+254 SVPQKTE

-278 FKQGN
+278 FEKGN
-283 LKDYMVVNKG
+283 LKDYMIVNKG

-310 KSQREFN
+310 KSQRDFN
-317 NIITE
+317 KIITE

-335 MADLENRVQ
+335 VADLENRVQ

-352 GNEAEVAT
+352 GEVDEVAA
-360 PYWEKFWKAVDDGYN
+360 PCWEKFWKAVDDGYN

-380 LNRGKKAPQQLDDV
+380 ANRGKKPQQLD
-394 VPEQVTSDFNNTE
+394 E
-407 TDFIEQAKKQILE
+407 
-420 NNLPSYDD
+420 
-428 AYIYSDNGH
+428 
-437 GYLRNQIESMRD
+437 
-449 VNDKYTKL
+449 
-457 LKNLEEQKNSYLK
+457 
-470 KAKSE
+470 
-475 KRIKEINDA
+475 
-484 YNQRV
+484 
-489 KEANDSFEN
+489 
-498 SQQNI
+498 
-503 IKNIDNYKKEIDVIP
+503 VIP

-534 DTVRQNYGDDVAK
+534 DTIRQNYGDDVAK
-547 QITDKEYDVYSHEM
+547 QIGDKEYDVYSHEM
-561 QKANWENRTPE
+561 QKANWESRTPE
-572 QKIQALNEV
+572 QKLQALNEV

-594 ALNQAIQNGEPLNAA
+594 ALNQAIQNGEPLNVA

-620 AGQEIEAA
+620 AGQEIEAT

-663 QIVDEVNNVL
+663 QIVDEVV
-673 KPNSKTDKSVDMS
+673 KT
-686 NEEANA
+686 
-692 KFEVWLNTQIEKVK
+692 LPK
-706 QKPVYGEKLDMLKAM
+706 QKT
-721 ENYRVQKANRAL
+721 
-733 KASEKRMA
+733 
-741 REEFLNTDYSN
+741 RE
-752 EEAEAR
+752 
-758 FLHSLSKDK
+758 
-767 RPPKAKPTRGTK
+767 
-779 EDLLKGM
+779 
-786 ERYRQKEIK
+786 Q
-795 RLEREERQAISKL
+795 Q
-808 KKQELAKQ
+808 
-816 KALEKEELDAIKALK
+816 
-831 REEEKRLKAIENIL
+831 LKAIERIL
-845 AKRVVKPAERKSLAT
+845 SKRTAKPREQKSLAT

-873 ENFTRL
+873 ENFARL

-971 AKGIDKVM
+971 VKGIDKAM
-979 GTGLRGKMST
+979 RTGLRGKMST

-996 VARGAKEGAE
+996 VGRGAKEGAE
-1006 DVNLGINTARSGEVD
+1006 DVGLGINTARSGEVD

-1030 FENVPI
+1030 FEDVPI

-1072 FTAEEAEEIAKNE
+1072 FTAEEAEEIARNE

-1099 SSKFVRDLL
+1099 SSKFARDLL
-1108 NGRIDNKPMFDN
+1108 NGRINNKPMFDN

-1150 LERSPLGLVKG
+1150 LERSPLGLAKG
-1161 GFEMATAKTPQQL
+1161 GFEIATAKTPQQL

-1242 TIPAGFGKAL
+1242 TIPAGLGKAL
-1252 LEPNKT
+1252 LGPDKT
-1258 MPERLLNATTYTGNI
+1258 MPERLLNASTYTGNI

-1285 LYKGGVDIAKV
+1285 LYKGGADIAKV
-1296 GADYALGRTDLAEVG
+1296 GADYALGNTDLAEVG
-1311 QTVGRVA
+1311 QSVGRVA

-1328 YIPFSG
+1328 YIPLSG

-1375 ASSLLPMKYNVLGE
+1375 ASSLLPMKYNALGE
-1389 PSMRTNIENP
+1389 PSMRNNIKNP

-1406 TISPI
+1406 TISPV

-1422 MEEMQRIQ
+1422 MDEMQRIQ

-1435 NDITG
+1435 NNIKD

-1452 IGRGKDK
+1452 IGRGKNK
-1459 TRLTNEQYSELTRLY
+1459 INLTNEQYSELTRLY

>member
-1 MASVWDNLEEVQ
+1 MANIWDEVEEVQEVQNTPQQQ
-13 PTNDIWADVEEVK
+13 PTNDIWDEVEEVS
-26 TQPTKQPVQQKPIA
+26 TQPNLR
-40 QPKQQEI
+40 
-47 IEQPTPMLTGGI
+47 LTGEVKKYNESANPVRNAIRQIGRNTARFI
-59 EQKVIQNWDSKGR
+59 LPKKAENWFLGSKEDEEFLKKYNDDNVMSYEDAATLYKQGLLSKDEFMKNTGLRLRLDS
-72 VYYTDEQ
+72 
-79 GNRIKSNVPL
+79 L
-89 SRKIGNKIKATATNI
+89 KADAEYRDVRNTNI
-104 GDWLTTDVGENAKQR
+104 GKGVVDIGTAAIPFGGGGKVATTVAGKLTPYLGRKIATEAAKGAVIGGKAGLAHGVGYGLVDEGINPL
-119 RKAVAM
+119 
-125 GVITLADLALNQG
+125 TQG
-138 RGLLSHVVGGG
+138 LVEGGIGTVGGG
-149 LGSGLYSLVDQ
+149 L
-160 AIEGKFNPKQLAID
+160 
-174 TGLGAGLGAGGK
+174 LGAGTGK
-186 LLIDKAIQPIAKNI
+186 LERTLRAKD
-200 ARRTNIAKR
+200 IAKR
-209 RATPIADKVEPQSTL
+209 RTTPLADRMTEVKPQ
-224 AVEEVTEAIEPRASQ
+224 VSQ
-239 EVLEQPIQQVDEVVE
+239 EVVEQPIQQVDEVVE
-254 SVPQQTE
+254 SMPQQTE

-278 FKQGN
+278 FEQGN
-283 LKDYMVVNKG
+283 LKDYMAVGKG

-310 KSQREFN
+310 KSQRDFN
-317 NIITE
+317 KIITE
-322 ISKNPEKLNDSAY
+322 ISKNPEKLNDEAY
-335 MADLENRVQ
+335 LDDLQNRVQ
-344 QIVDKTPY
+344 QIIDRTPY
-352 GNEAEVAT
+352 GETEEVAM
-360 PYWEKFWKAVDDGYN
+360 PYWEKFIKAVDDGYN

-380 LNRGKKAPQQLDDV
+380 LNRGKKPQQ
-394 VPEQVTSDFNNTE
+394 F
-407 TDFIEQAKKQILE
+407 
-420 NNLPSYDD
+420 
-428 AYIYSDNGH
+428 
-437 GYLRNQIESMRD
+437 
-449 VNDKYTKL
+449 DK
-457 LKNLEEQKNSYLK
+457 
-470 KAKSE
+470 
-475 KRIKEINDA
+475 
-484 YNQRV
+484 
-489 KEANDSFEN
+489 
-498 SQQNI
+498 
-503 IKNIDNYKKEIDVIP
+503 VIP

-534 DTVRQNYGDDVAK
+534 DTIRQNYGDDVAK
-547 QITDKEYDVYSHEM
+547 QIGDKEYDVYSHEM
-561 QKANWENRTPE
+561 QKANWESRTPE
-572 QKIQALNEV
+572 QKLQALNEV

-594 ALNQAIQNGEPLNAA
+594 ALNQAIQNGEPLNIA

-620 AGQEIEAA
+620 AGQEIEAT

-663 QIVDEVNNVL
+663 QIVDEVA
-673 KPNSKTDKSVDMS
+673 KT
-686 NEEANA
+686 
-692 KFEVWLNTQIEKVK
+692 LPK
-706 QKPVYGEKLDMLKAM
+706 QKT
-721 ENYRVQKANRAL
+721 
-733 KASEKRMA
+733 
-741 REEFLNTDYSN
+741 RE
-752 EEAEAR
+752 
-758 FLHSLSKDK
+758 
-767 RPPKAKPTRGTK
+767 
-779 EDLLKGM
+779 
-786 ERYRQKEIK
+786 Q
-795 RLEREERQAISKL
+795 Q
-808 KKQELAKQ
+808 
-816 KALEKEELDAIKALK
+816 
-831 REEEKRLKAIENIL
+831 LKAIEKIL
-845 AKRVVKPAERKSLAT
+845 SKRTAKPREQKSLAT

-873 ENFTRL
+873 ENFARL

-958 TAFQGINALDELV
+958 AAFQGINALDELV
-971 AKGIDKVM
+971 AKGIDKAM

-989 PAEWWKS
+989 PTEWWKS

-1030 FENVPI
+1030 FEDVPI
-1036 LGGAEKALNAT
+1036 LSGAEKALNAT

-1072 FTAEEAEEIAKNE
+1072 FTAEEAEEIARNE
-1085 ALQAVFQGQGLLSK
+1085 ALQAVFQGEGLLSK

-1108 NGRIDNKPMFDN
+1108 NARIDNKPMFDN

-1150 LERSPLGLVKG
+1150 LERSPLGLAKG

-1230 DKAVSLASMPFL
+1230 DKAVSLASIPFL
-1242 TIPAGFGKAL
+1242 TIPAGLGKAL
-1252 LEPNKT
+1252 LEPDKT

-1273 LSDLPMLKGLGD
+1273 LSDLPMLKGFGD
-1285 LYKGGVDIAKV
+1285 LYKGSADIAKV
-1296 GADYALGRTDLAEVG
+1296 GADYALGNTDLAEVG
-1311 QTVGRVA
+1311 QSVGRVA

-1328 YIPFSG
+1328 YIPLSG

-1389 PSMRTNIENP
+1389 PSMRNNIENP

-1406 TISPI
+1406 TISPV

-1422 MEEMQRIQ
+1422 MDEMQRIQ

-1435 NDITG
+1435 NNIKG

-1459 TRLTNEQYSELTRLY
+1459 ARLTNEQYSELTRLY

-1515 QEISDII
+1515 EEIFDII
-1522 K
+1522 EQ

>member
-1 MASVWDNLEEVQ
+1 MADLDRIKRNVAKMAQMNAPESDIDGYIASEGVTLEQVRSHKIGSQ
-13 PTNDIWADVEEVK
+13 IS
-26 TQPTKQPVQQKPIA
+26 QPTKQPVQQKPVV
-40 QPKQQEI
+40 QTKQEEV
-47 IEQPTPMLTGGI
+47 IEQPTPMLTGGV
-59 EQKVIQNWDSKGR
+59 ERKVIQNWDSKGR

-89 SRKIGNKIKATATNI
+89 SRKIGNQLRATGYNIK
-104 GDWLTTDVGENAKQR
+104 DWLTTDVGEKAKER

-138 RGLLSHVVGGG
+138 RGLLSHAVGGG
-149 LGSGLYSLVDQ
+149 VGSGLYSLADQ

-174 TGLGAGLGAGGK
+174 TGLGAGLGVGGK

-209 RATPIADKVEPQSTL
+209 RATPLADRVTEEQLNRLTDPKVEQNKNAILDYETMPNSELDYRTMTDDELELLTRPNEPIQSRTVQSEKSQINQQLADNINNKINNTL
-224 AVEEVTEAIEPRASQ
+224 EKIKNHENTVLEINNKYGGIDNLRKELSMQMDDYGRVSDTDMQQTFDRYLAEQRELANDPYFDFASNIDRRTKKMSATWEKPKKTYTQQGQEQIEEVLPTTQ
-239 EVLEQPIQQVDEVVE
+239 EKNVVPTRNAQQFNDVVE
-254 SVPQQTE
+254 SVPQQ
-261 QPKVNLNTLKSN
+261 
-273 IRANK
+273 
-278 FKQGN
+278 
-283 LKDYMVVNKG
+283 
-293 KKGYK
+293 
-298 STIADPISYDIE
+298 
-310 KSQREFN
+310 
-317 NIITE
+317 
-322 ISKNPEKLNDSAY
+322 
-335 MADLENRVQ
+335 
-344 QIVDKTPY
+344 
-352 GNEAEVAT
+352 
-360 PYWEKFWKAVDDGYN
+360 
-375 YNEFK
+375 
-380 LNRGKKAPQQLDDV
+380 LD
-394 VPEQVTSDFNNTE
+394 E
-407 TDFIEQAKKQILE
+407 
-420 NNLPSYDD
+420 
-428 AYIYSDNGH
+428 
-437 GYLRNQIESMRD
+437 
-449 VNDKYTKL
+449 
-457 LKNLEEQKNSYLK
+457 
-470 KAKSE
+470 
-475 KRIKEINDA
+475 
-484 YNQRV
+484 
-489 KEANDSFEN
+489 
-498 SQQNI
+498 
-503 IKNIDNYKKEIDVIP
+503 VIP
-518 EQVVEDTA
+518 EQVVEATG

-534 DTVRQNYGDDVAK
+534 KSLRKNFGEDVAK
-547 QITDKEYDVYSHEM
+547 QVKDDKYIPTSHLED
-561 QKANWENRTPE
+561 KTTWESLTPE
-572 QKIQALNEV
+572 QQATMLNNT
-581 DNINPDVLYGKAQ
+581 DDTSRIATYGKAQ
-594 ALNQAIQNGEPLNAA
+594 AVRQAIENGEPLNVA
-609 MLDGIA
+609 MLDGVA
-615 KNLTK
+615 KGGTK
-620 AGQEIEAA
+620 LGQELEAY
-628 KHFIPTSP
+628 KHFIPNTP
-636 EGIVLETIKQTRKNT
+636 EGIALATTEQIRKNT

-663 QIVDEVNNVL
+663 QIVDEVNNAL

-692 KFEVWLNTQIEKVK
+692 KFEVWLNTQIEKAK

-831 REEEKRLKAIENIL
+831 REEEKRLKAIDNIL

-873 ENFTRL
+873 ENFARL

-905 NAKTDRERDVANG
+905 NATTDRERDVANG

-958 TAFQGINALDELV
+958 TAFQGVNALDELV
-971 AKGIDKVM
+971 AKGIDKIAR
-979 GTGLRGKMST
+979 TGVRGGIENMS
-989 PAEWWKS
+989 PKAWAKS

-1006 DVNLGINTARSGEVD
+1006 DVGLGINTARSGEVD

-1030 FENVPI
+1030 FEGVPI

-1099 SSKFVRDLL
+1099 GSKFVRDLL
-1108 NGRIDNKPMFDN
+1108 NARIDNKPMFDN
-1120 ETVQNI
+1120 ETVQRI

-1133 NRIAP
+1133 NRVAP

-1161 GFEMATAKTPQQL
+1161 GFEMATATTPQQL

-1213 LYGDDVTGLPPQ
+1213 LYGDDVRNLPPQ
-1225 SIVIG
+1225 SVVIG
-1230 DKAVSLASMPFL
+1230 DKAVSLASMPYL

-1252 LEPNKT
+1252 LEPDKT
-1258 MPERLLNATTYTGNI
+1258 MPERLLNANTYTGNI

-1285 LYKGGVDIAKV
+1285 LYKGGADIAKV
-1296 GADYALGRTDLAEVG
+1296 GADYALGRTDLADVG
-1311 QTVGRVA
+1311 QSIGRVA

-1328 YIPFSG
+1328 YIPLGG

-1343 DPYNREM
+1343 DPFNREL

-1375 ASSLLPMKYNVLGE
+1375 ASSSLPMKYNVLGE
-1389 PSMRTNIENP
+1389 PSMRTNIENDW
-1399 IARTLEA
+1399 ARWGEA
-1406 TISPI
+1406 LFSPV

-1452 IGRGKDK
+1452 IGRGKNK
-1459 TRLTNEQYSELTRLY
+1459 TKLTNEQYSELTRLY

-1494 DEETQIKWVREVMK
+1494 DEKTQIKWVREVMK